1 MADPYCPTAPTY
13 IARRFNEERQ
23 IPEERVRAMF
33 EQILSDPIAA
43 QVGKLIAARLGR
55 PLESFDIWYNG
66 FRGNSAFVE
75 SDLDQMVRKKYPT
88 GAAFEADL
96 PNIFKKLGFSE
107 EKALFLAA
115 RIAVDPARGSG
126 HAMGAAMRTAKA
138 RLRTRVP
145 KDGMDFKGFN
155 IAMHELGH
163 NVEQT
168 FSLYRMDHY
177 LLNGVPNNAFTEAIA
192 FVFQA
197 EDMNILGLAKPT
209 PESEALLTIH
219 DYWQT
224 FEIARVGLL
233 DMGIWH
239 WMYEHPNA
247 TPQQLQEAV
256 LSIAKEIWNRFYAP
270 ILGTKDSTLLAVYS
284 HLLNNFLYLPDY
296 PIGHCIAAQISERIA
311 QSGSIGPEVERMATI
326 GNIAPDLWMQQA
338 TGKPVGPESL
348 LRAAA
353 KALEKIK

>member
-1 MADPYCPTAPTY
+1 M
-13 IARRFNEERQ
+13 
-23 IPEERVRAMF
+23 RAIL

-43 QVGKLIAARLGR
+43 KVGKLIATRLGR
-55 PLESFDIWYNG
+55 PLQPYDIWYNG
-66 FRGNSAFVE
+66 FRGNSAYVE
-75 SDLDQMVRKKYPT
+75 SDLDKMVRQKYLT
-88 GAAFEADL
+88 AAAFEADM

-107 EKALFLAA
+107 EKIQFLTA
-115 RIAVDPARGSG
+115 RITIDPARGSG
-126 HAMGAAMRTAKA
+126 HAMGAAMHDTKA

-145 KDGMDFKGFN
+145 KEGMDFKGFN

-168 FSLYRMDHY
+168 FSLNRIDHY

-209 PESEALLTIH
+209 PENAALLTIH

-224 FEIARVGLL
+224 FEIAGVGLV

-239 WMYEHPNA
+239 WMYEHPEA
-247 TPQQLQEAV
+247 TPQQLQEAA
-256 LSIAKEIWNRFYAP
+256 LSIAKEIWNQFYAP
-270 ILGTKDSTLLAVYS
+270 ILGSKDSTLLAVYS

-296 PIGHCIAAQISERIA
+296 PIGHCIAAQIVERIA
-311 QSGSIGPEVERMATI
+311 QAGSIGPEVERMTTV
-326 GNIAPDLWMQQA
+326 GNIAPDLWMKQA
-338 TGKPVGPESL
+338 TGKPVSPESL
-348 LRAAA
+348 IRAAA
-353 KALEKIK
+353 QALEKIK